1 MPSASLNPDSG
12 STVSNPPATTSA
24 ARSHRSDA
32 PLDRRALSAR
42 HRYLHLRHQRQ
53 TASGSRSISCPR
65 ERWDRHLGGD
75 RGRVVFRRAQERV
88 TAQSV
93 GARKVSA
100 LEKFLAPLEVADYGR
115 DAAIAY
121 GELRAALAKKGTPIG
136 PLDTQIAAHALAL
149 GVTLVS
155 NNVREFRRVPK
166 LRLENWA

>member
-1 MPSASLNPDSG
+1 MIAVRYRLDTDTCIYAINVRPPAVLDRFLAHENDGIGISAVTVCELYFGVRKSAS
-12 STVSNPPATTSA
+12 
-24 ARSHRSDA
+24 
-32 PLDRRALSAR
+32 RRNL
-42 HRYLHLRHQRQ
+42 L
-53 TASGSRSISCPR
+53 
-65 ERWDRHLGGD
+65 
-75 RGRVVFRRAQERV
+75 
-88 TAQSV
+88 
-93 GARKVSA
+93 A

-136 PLDTQIAAHALAL
+136 PLDTQIAAHALVL